1 MEAKNL
7 AELYDLPRLEW
18 APIQAKLD
26 AGYPQ
31 APGTGGPNRH
41 TTWIATIDED
51 GSPNVNGIGSGW
63 LDGALIFETGRTSR
77 KGRNLARDPRCT
89 ISLSLED
96 FDIVIEGEA
105 ELVTDPEVVARVAQM
120 YNEDGWPC
128 EVDESGTALTAPFS
142 APSAGPPPW
151 HVYRVVPQTA
161 MVLAISP
168 EPGGATRFTF

>member
-7 AELYDLPRLEW
+7 AKLYDLPTLEW
-18 APIQAKLD
+18 EPIAAKLD
-26 AGYPQ
+26 AGYTQ

-41 TTWIATIDED
+41 TTWIATIDAD
-51 GSPNVNGIGSGW
+51 GSPNVNGIGSLW
-63 LDGALIFETGRTSR
+63 LDGAFIFETGRSSR
-77 KGRNLARDPRCT
+77 KGRNIERDPRCT

-96 FDIVIEGEA
+96 FDLVVEGEA
-105 ELVTDPEVVARVAQM
+105 ELVSDPALVLEVARIYA
-120 YNEDGWPC
+120 EDWPC
-128 EVDESGTALTAPFS
+128 RVDESGIALTADFS

-161 MVLAISP
+161 MVLSITP